1 MRVEIIRRS
10 PDFEAAIS
18 DRLIFADHHAFRK
31 LIDDI
36 KTAAAS
42 HCTFDLKD
50 LSMMKAMKPARFR
63 RKAIFDAWKK
73 PTDCALKPHFILL
86 ALSGGIFG
94 VLSRSTGTVLVS
106 SSWIYAA
113 TDPQPC
119 RMHGCFDD

>member
-50 LSMMKAMKPARFR
+50 LSMMDSSGLGMIMIAIEEAKRSGFHLTLKNASGSVLQLIQMSRLDRFL
-63 RKAIFDAWKK
+63 
-73 PTDCALKPHFILL
+73 TL
-86 ALSGGIFG
+86 A
-94 VLSRSTGTVLVS
+94 
-106 SSWIYAA
+106 
-113 TDPQPC
+113 
-119 RMHGCFDD
+119 